1 MIETNRRQVHRFFDG
16 LAAGTFP
23 EDLFTPELTCWT
35 TGSGRMGADQ
45 YRALP
50 AMLKAVFPTG
60 IAFHIDSIIAE
71 TDRAAAE
78 VRSEGVFDGD
88 QLYTN
93 QYAFIFGFSDGRI
106 SSVAEHFNPLRV
118 SKALAA
124 RMIAALSA

>member
-1 MIETNRRQVHRFFDG
+1 MIEANRRQVHRFFEG
-16 LAAGTFP
+16 LAAGAFP
-23 EDLFTPELTCWT
+23 DDLFAPGLTCWT
-35 TGSGRMGADQ
+35 TGSGSMDADY
-45 YRALP
+45 YRAVP
-50 AMLKAVFPTG
+50 AMLKAVFPAG

-71 TDRAAAE
+71 GNRAAAE
-78 VRSEGVFDGD
+78 VRSEGLFDGD

-124 RMIAALSA
+124 RMMAALSA